1 MPALG
6 MSPVG
11 MGTALSQ
18 WGGGGRRIWS
28 WSCSIRHPH
37 GWVGVP
43 KHLPAHRGGRG
54 SPLEQE
60 GGPRADA
67 VSVAPSYK
75 KGGVASGLKH
85 VDTNTYNVQRLL
97 HVKGKKNVV
106 ASEVSYG
113 MWGDPSHQPLC
124 RDALW
129 GQDQA
134 RAPPP
139 DTAALKQGTEW
150 VWGHATLP

>member
-1 MPALG
+1 M
-6 MSPVG
+6 
-11 MGTALSQ
+11 
-18 WGGGGRRIWS
+18 
-28 WSCSIRHPH
+28 
-37 GWVGVP
+37 
-43 KHLPAHRGGRG
+43 
-54 SPLEQE
+54 
-60 GGPRADA
+60 
-67 VSVAPSYK
+67 SVAPSYK

-139 DTAALKQGTEW
+139 RHSCPQTGDRVGVGPRHLALG
-150 VWGHATLP
+150 ATSPQKALLGIRRRNTG

>member
-1 MPALG
+1 M
-6 MSPVG
+6 
-11 MGTALSQ
+11 
-18 WGGGGRRIWS
+18 
-28 WSCSIRHPH
+28 
-37 GWVGVP
+37 
-43 KHLPAHRGGRG
+43 
-54 SPLEQE
+54 
-60 GGPRADA
+60 
-67 VSVAPSYK
+67 
-75 KGGVASGLKH
+75 KH

-113 MWGDPSHQPLC
+113 MWEDPSHQPLC

-139 DTAALKQGTEW
+139 PDTAALKQGTEW

>member
-1 MPALG
+1 M
-6 MSPVG
+6 
-11 MGTALSQ
+11 
-18 WGGGGRRIWS
+18 
-28 WSCSIRHPH
+28 
-37 GWVGVP
+37 
-43 KHLPAHRGGRG
+43 
-54 SPLEQE
+54 
-60 GGPRADA
+60 
-67 VSVAPSYK
+67 
-75 KGGVASGLKH
+75 KH